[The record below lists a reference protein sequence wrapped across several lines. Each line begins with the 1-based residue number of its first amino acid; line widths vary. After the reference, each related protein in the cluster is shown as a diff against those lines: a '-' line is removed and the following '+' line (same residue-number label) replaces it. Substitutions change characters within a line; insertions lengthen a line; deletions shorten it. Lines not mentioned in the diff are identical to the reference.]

1 MIHVIDGSRHFESPS
16 MRNVIKGYPDW
27 VFNQP
32 LSRPGFRRTASECT
46 YFFLSSGST
55 GGTHGAATL
64 KGAVMSEPLI
74 IQGGMGVAVSNWK
87 LARAVSQAGQLGVVS
102 GTAMENVLAR
112 RLQKGDPDGAMRR
125 ALEHFPNPTIAGRI
139 LDRYYISGGKSER
152 DPFKNPPMYSLDP
165 SRELLE
171 LTVAANFAEVFLAKE
186 GHEGLVGVN
195 FLEKIQLPTL
205 PSLYGALLAGV
216 DYVLMGAGIP
226 RAIPAILDQL
236 SVHQKVSLKLNVHDA
251 SPEDPFH
258 MTFDPKD
265 IWTSPPAPLKRPKFI
280 AIVASEV
287 LGITLA
293 KKSTGRVD
301 GFVIEGP
308 TAGGHNAPPR
318 GPLRLS
324 PKGEPVYGPKDQV
337 DRAAF
342 RKLGLPFWLAGSCA
356 DPQKLKEALAEGA
369 SGIQAGTVF
378 AYCEESGL
386 LDSLK
391 RKVFEKVLR
400 GKSEVFTDPVASPTG
415 FPFKVVRLEG
425 TLSEPEENAE
435 RTRVCDLGYLRTA
448 YKRGD
453 GSLGLRCPGEPV
465 KTYLQKEG
473 KLEETEGK
481 KCICNGLMSSIG
493 LGQTQKNGDQEKPL
507 VTSGDDLSRV
517 GLFLKGEKL
526 SYSAADVIRYLLS
539 VISTPLSPMPA

>member
-1 MIHVIDGSRHFESPS
+1 M
-16 MRNVIKGYPDW
+16 K
-27 VFNQP
+27 
-32 LSRPGFRRTASECT
+32 
-46 YFFLSSGST
+46 
-55 GGTHGAATL
+55 
-64 KGAVMSEPLI
+64 EPLI

-102 GTAMENVLAR
+102 GTALENVMAR

-125 ALEHFPNPTIAGRI
+125 ALSHFPDPIIARKI
-139 LDRYYISGGKSER
+139 LDRYFISGGKAER
-152 DPFKNPPMYSLDP
+152 EPFKSPPMFSLNPPK
-165 SRELLE
+165 ELVE
-171 LTVAANFAEVFLAKE
+171 LTVAANFAEVYLAKE
-186 GHEGLVGVN
+186 GHGGLVGVN

-205 PSLYGALLAGV
+205 PSIYGALLAGV

-226 RAIPAILDQL
+226 RSIPAILDQL
-236 SVHQKVSLKLNVHDA
+236 SAHEKVTLKLNVHGA
-251 SPEDPFH
+251 APEDDYR
-258 MTFDPKD
+258 TVFDPAEL
-265 IWTSPPAPLKRPKFI
+265 WTSPPAPLKRPKFI

-293 KKSTGRVD
+293 KKSTGKVD

-318 GPLRLS
+318 GPLQLNS
-324 PKGEPVYGPKDQV
+324 QGEPVYGPKDEV

-342 RKLGLPFWLAGSCA
+342 RKLGLPFWVAGSCA

-369 SGIQAGTVF
+369 AGIQAGTIF

-386 LDSLK
+386 MESLK
-391 RKVFEKVLR
+391 QKVFEKVLR
-400 GKSEVFTDPVASPTG
+400 GRGEVFTDPVASPTG

-425 TLSEPEENAE
+425 TLSEPEENQA

-448 YKRGD
+448 YKRED

-465 KTYLQKEG
+465 KSYLQKDG
-473 KLEETEGK
+473 KREETEGK
-481 KCICNGLMSSIG
+481 KCICNGLMATIG
-493 LGQTQKNGDQEKPL
+493 LGQTPKNGAQERPL

-517 GLFLKGEKL
+517 GLFLKGEKR

-539 VISTPLSPMPA
+539 VIQAPVLPFPV